1 MSTPSTPAKGSA
13 AINLSGYQTGAD
25 HPNQLDLRL
34 LGTQGLVPWD
44 GVDSA
49 SRKQMFASHMGQA
62 LTISMPSERRIQ
74 TGMEY
79 EYGKYTFNVKMPE
92 NGRVIKI
99 IDRFPQAVGSEDGFL
114 MNSERLVL
122 FESDTGELGMV
133 SLPFYACNHPYFGF
147 QYQQPQSHPTIV
159 PGQTI
164 AKDTVLLDSPN
175 KGPNGE
181 YMYGLELNIA
191 FMTHPAVAEDGII
204 LSRSALNKL
213 KYRTYEKRVI
223 NFGKEHY
230 PINLYGDERKYKSFP
245 DIGEYCHPPR
255 NEHPGML
262 IALRQFNEDLITI
275 DQSINSLQRVEHV
288 FDKCIYADGAGGKV
302 VDIKMYHQH
311 PGRAETNC
319 EAMLEQP
326 LRYARATYHFHKSIV
341 DFYMQEFKRRGKAIR
356 LSPAL
361 HRLVVES
368 MAVTSF
374 KLPNLKENLRLSYK
388 AAPLDEFRME
398 VVVEYEKVPS
408 LGAKATDTMGGKG
421 VCCLIME
428 DEDMPVDINGVRAEA
443 IFDPNA
449 TNNRMNYGRGY
460 EQFLSAACVNL
471 GNIVRNHLNV
481 NANMPKDTLKRA
493 IQSASKE
500 AKQACYTHL
509 QNFYNITVPEQQA
522 KWYAGL
528 PEKDKEEDLYYIC
541 KESVSLHFPP
551 SNPVYLPQMVEDI
564 RKHYPVPVGP
574 VKYRGFSGNIVE
586 TKVPV
591 AIGSVYCI
599 LLEKVGDDWSA
610 VSTSK
615 TQHNGVITHIS
626 PDDKDTTPTKEQATR
641 VLGETEFRMTN
652 SYVGGHF
659 SAELHDRSSSPV
671 TRQQIA
677 KTILRAERPTLIE
690 KVTDRTVNPL
700 GFGKPLQLLREVA
713 HCAGWEFAYKPFDQT
728 QQAQP
733 TMEDIA
739 TMEEVSRRASD
750 EASPVEASTKDV

>member
-1 MSTPSTPAKGSA
+1 MSDSSK
-13 AINLSGYQTGAD
+13 INLHNYATGAD
-25 HPNQLDLRL
+25 QPNQLDLRL

-49 SRKQMFASHMGQA
+49 SRKQMFSSHMGQA
-62 LTISMPSERRIQ
+62 LTISMPTERRIQ

-92 NGRVIKI
+92 NGRVLKI
-99 IDRFPQAVGSEDGFL
+99 IDRFPQAIGAEDGFI
-114 MNSERLVL
+114 MNSERIIL
-122 FESDTGELGMV
+122 FESDKGELGMV
-133 SLPFYACNHPYFGF
+133 SLPYYACNHPYFGF
-147 QYQQPQSHPTIV
+147 QYRAPHDQRPIL
-159 PGQTI
+159 PGQNI

-191 FMTHPAVAEDGII
+191 FMTHPAVAEDGIV

-213 KYRTYEKRVI
+213 KYHTYEKRVI
-223 NFGKEHY
+223 NCGREYY
-230 PINLYGDERKYKSFP
+230 PINLSGDHTKYKSFP
-245 DIGEYCHPPR
+245 DIGEFVHPPR
-255 NEHPGML
+255 NEHPGMI
-262 IALRQFNEDLITI
+262 IALRKFDSDLIAV
-275 DQSINSLQRVEHV
+275 DQSVHSLQRVEHI
-288 FDKCIYADGAGGKV
+288 FDKCYYADGEGGRV

-311 PGRAETNC
+311 PGRSETNC
-319 EAMLEQP
+319 DALLTQP
-326 LRYARATYHFHKSIV
+326 MKYARATFRFHKEIV
-341 DFYMQEFKRRGKAIR
+341 DFYFAEHKRRGHNLR

-361 HRLVVES
+361 HRLIVES
-368 MAVTSF
+368 LAVTRT
-374 KLPNLKENLRLSYK
+374 KVNGLTENLRLAYK
-388 AAPLDEFRME
+388 AAPIDEFRME
-398 VVVEYEKVPS
+398 VVVEYERIPS
-408 LGAKATDTMGGKG
+408 LGGKATDTMGGKG

-460 EQFLSAACVNL
+460 EQFLSAACVNM
-471 GNIVRNHLNV
+471 GTIVRNLLNV
-481 NANMPKDTLKRA
+481 NVNMEKYK
-493 IQSASKE
+493 IQKAVREAAPDVKE
-500 AKQACYTHL
+500 ACFTHL
-509 QNFYNITVPEQQA
+509 QNFYNMTVPEQQA
-522 KWYAGL
+522 KWYASL
-528 PEKDKEEDLYYIC
+528 SQADKEEDLAYIA

-626 PDDKDTTPTKEQATR
+626 PEDKNTTPTKEQATR
-641 VLGETEFRMTN
+641 VIGETELRMML
-652 SYVGGHF
+652 SYVGGEF
-659 SAELHDRSSSPV
+659 SAEMHDRSSSPT
-671 TRQQIA
+671 TRQQVA
-677 KTILRAERPTLIE
+677 RTILKAPYPTRIA
-690 KVTDRTVNPL
+690 KVTDRNVNPL
-700 GFGKPLQLLREVA
+700 GYSKPLQLFREVA
-713 HCAGWEFAYKPFDQT
+713 HCAGWEFVYRPFDPNKQLRKT
-728 QQAQP
+728 VDDGL
-733 TMEDIA
+733 TM
-739 TMEEVSRRASD
+739 T
-750 EASPVEASTKDV
+750 DVANLQSSNNHPH